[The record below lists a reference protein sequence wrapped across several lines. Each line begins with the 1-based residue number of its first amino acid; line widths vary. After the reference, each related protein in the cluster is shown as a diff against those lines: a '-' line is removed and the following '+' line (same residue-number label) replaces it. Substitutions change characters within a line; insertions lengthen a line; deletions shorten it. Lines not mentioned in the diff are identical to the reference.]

1 MFGERS
7 INGSLQVNKEL
18 SYSVEL
24 NSIGIVSLVDN
35 AFEKGK
41 ENTFLVQMGDSE
53 NLDGEFAT
61 YALGKN
67 ILNATLT
74 LLSKKYAG
82 RMEIYNIVL
91 GNMFTGLT
99 AGSPEIKMKR
109 YTLNTVT
116 KKGVSSS
123 ELAQLVDN
131 ILSGNLISLS
141 GNKIRLTSGL

>member
-1 MFGERS
+1 M
-7 INGSLQVNKEL
+7 L
-18 SYSVEL
+18 
-24 NSIGIVSLVDN
+24 LV
-35 AFEKGK
+35 
-41 ENTFLVQMGDSE
+41 
-53 NLDGEFAT
+53 
-61 YALGKN
+61 N

-116 KKGVSSS
+116 KKGS
-123 ELAQLVDN
+123 AQA
-131 ILSGNLISLS
+131 S
-141 GNKIRLTSGL
+141 